1 MIKVLNINK
10 EGNRV
15 RSYTCTDGSST
26 AELSKEQLISH
37 INNGNVSNARIQVY
51 KGNTIIRVADSDSAT
66 TTRKRAPRKQ
76 EEPKEKFK
84 RTPSIASLSKKA
96 KYSYYFD
103 VLLVDRIKTR
113 DDWYTLT
120 LDEIDCAVEGSVQL
134 EVSDHGSST
143 FDVTYRENINAYP
156 TLAFLRALCAKNG
169 MLTPDLFDKYI
180 IGVDERGDRVY
191 NDYTFAAWVLK
202 NNDLEY

>member
-15 RSYTCTDGSST
+15 KSYTCTDGSST

-51 KGNTIIRVADSDSAT
+51 KGNTIIRVADSDST
-66 TTRKRAPRKQ
+66 TTRRRAPRKQ
-76 EEPKEKFK
+76 EEEPKEKFK
-84 RTPSIASLSKKA
+84 RTPSIASLSKKD

-103 VLLVDRIKTR
+103 VMLVDRIKTR
-113 DDWYTLT
+113 GDWYTLT
-120 LDEIDCAVEGSVQL
+120 LDEIDCVIEGNIQL
-134 EVSDHGSST
+134 EVSDTDSST
-143 FDVTYRENINAYP
+143 FEATYKENINAYP
-156 TLAFLRALCAKNG
+156 TLAFLRALCYRNG
-169 MLTPDLFDKYI
+169 MLSPDLFDKYI
-180 IGVDERGDRVY
+180 IGVDESGNRVY
-191 NDYTFAAWVLK
+191 NNYTFTEWVLK

>member
-1 MIKVLNINK
+1 MIKVLSVNK

-15 RSYTCTDGSST
+15 KSYTCTDGSST

-51 KGNTIIRVADSDSAT
+51 KGNTIIRIADSDST

-84 RTPSIASLSKKA
+84 RTPSITSLSKKA

-103 VLLVDRIKTR
+103 VMLVDRLKTR
-113 DDWYTLT
+113 EDWYTLT
-120 LDEIDCAVEGSVQL
+120 LDEIDCAIEGSIQL
-134 EVSDHGSST
+134 EVSDNGSST

-156 TLAFLRALCAKNG
+156 TLAFLRALCYRNG
-169 MLTPDLFDKYI
+169 MLSPDLFDKYI
-180 IGVDERGDRVY
+180 IGVDESGNRVY
-191 NDYTFAAWVLK
+191 NNYTFAEWVLK